1 MARGAA
7 QGKAA
12 GGCGHSW
19 TLLSFPTLPQ
29 TVHDIHMGGLAEISF
44 LIPSSYTS
52 PKSPGL
58 GLKQRKPAITGHH
71 KKAHLSPLRGGYFTN
86 TMSLRD
92 NSEDGDSDMGGHQHL
107 SSSSSDGQG
116 QKGQVQQGLGSRD
129 KGEVYHC
136 EVKSTNSDENLSAGS
151 CGDGSSTTCLSC
163 WKGVPQES

>member
-1 MARGAA
+1 MAQGAA

-44 LIPSSYTS
+44 LIPSSSMS
-52 PKSPGL
+52 PKSLSL

-71 KKAHLSPLRGGYFTN
+71 MKAHLSPLRGGYFTN

-92 NSEDGDSDMGGHQHL
+92 NSGDGDSDMGGHQHL

-116 QKGQVQQGLGSRD
+116 QKDQVQQGWGSRD
-129 KGEVYHC
+129 GGRF
-136 EVKSTNSDENLSAGS
+136 TIAR
-151 CGDGSSTTCLSC
+151 
-163 WKGVPQES
+163 

>member
-1 MARGAA
+1 
-7 QGKAA
+7 
-12 GGCGHSW
+12 
-19 TLLSFPTLPQ
+19 
-29 TVHDIHMGGLAEISF
+29 
-44 LIPSSYTS
+44 
-52 PKSPGL
+52 
-58 GLKQRKPAITGHH
+58 
-71 KKAHLSPLRGGYFTN
+71 
-86 TMSLRD
+86 
-92 NSEDGDSDMGGHQHL
+92 MGGHQHL